1 MSPTTPAG
9 ALGMFVLIITVVFA
23 MRAVANLLPPVR
35 NRERKMRGIVLG
47 APVLAVVII
56 AGVIALVWPRS
67 TPPQLSVG
75 VSNQVAS
82 TNQYVTYV
90 HAVRSIPVLAWHQ
103 VDHGCSPAA
112 AVCNAP
118 ADDETVSKAQLT
130 AELSYLKMA
139 GYQSVTAGQYA
150 AWVAGQRVALPRK
163 PILLSFDDKTIT
175 ARWLAKWAS
184 ERFKLIFIPDP
195 AHNGYLHERYQ
206 LEVHGTWS
214 EKVFEAKL
222 RNNLNDGFFDQTR

>member
-23 MRAVANLLPPVR
+23 MRAVANLLPPAR
-35 NRERKMRGIVLG
+35 SRERKMRGIVLG
-47 APVLAVVII
+47 APILAVAIM
-56 AGVIALVWPRS
+56 AGVIALVWPRA

-82 TNQYVTYV
+82 ANQYVTYL
-90 HAVRSIPVLAWHQ
+90 HAVRSIPVLAWHL
-103 VDHGCSPAA
+103 VDHDCSPAA

-118 ADDETVSKAQLT
+118 GNDETVSKAQLS
-130 AELSYLKMA
+130 AEVSYLKMA

-163 PILLSFDDKTIT
+163 PILLSFDDGTNT

-184 ERFKLIFIPDP
+184 EQFKLSFIQDA
-195 AHNGYLHERYQ
+195 AHNGYLHERYR

-222 RNNLNDGFFDQTR
+222 RNKLNDGFFDRTR

>member
-1 MSPTTPAG
+1 
-9 ALGMFVLIITVVFA
+9 MFVLIITVVFA
-23 MRAVANLLPPVR
+23 VRAVANLLPPVR
-35 NRERKMRGIVLG
+35 SRERKMRGIVLG
-47 APVLAVVII
+47 APVLAVAIM
-56 AGVIALVWPRS
+56 AGVIALVWPRA

-75 VSNQVAS
+75 VSNQVASTNQQVAS

-90 HAVRSIPVLAWHQ
+90 HAVRSIPVLVWHQ
-103 VDHGCSPAA
+103 VDHDCSPAA

-118 ADDETVSKAQLT
+118 GNDETVSKAQLT

-163 PILLSFDDKTIT
+163 PILLSFADGTINSYSDYT
-175 ARWLAKWAS
+175 PVLRHFG
-184 ERFKLIFIPDP
+184 FKAVTDP
-195 AHNGYLHERYQ
+195 TNKGYLHERYR

-214 EKVFEAKL
+214 EKVFEANL
-222 RNNLNDGFFDQTR
+222 RNKLNDGFFNRTRS